1 MARSGFFLAGL
12 DLEAITGPIVR
23 EWEQRNDRPF
33 FFEGRR
39 NGANVAFWLQAAA
52 FEEASL
58 ANRSAAAS
66 LVDLVKAFE
75 RGRYDVLLQEAV
87 RWQYPIWLLRPTL
100 AAHRL
105 VLRIYI
111 CGVLS
116 EVVWTCRGITAGS
129 VFATT
134 KLRRV
139 LLRLLDGIV
148 RLFKS

>member
-1 MARSGFFLAGL
+1 M
-12 DLEAITGPIVR
+12 
-23 EWEQRNDRPF
+23 
-33 FFEGRR
+33 
-39 NGANVAFWLQAAA
+39 
-52 FEEASL
+52 
-58 ANRSAAAS
+58 
-66 LVDLVKAFE
+66 VDLVKAFE

-87 RWQYPIWLLRPTL
+87 RWQYPIWLLRLTL
-100 AAHRL
+100 AAQRL

-116 EVVWTCRGITAGS
+116 EVVWACRVITAGS

-134 KLRRV
+134 ELRRV